1 MHIVR
6 LFTSFDGRIGR
17 QSYWVGSLTLLAL
30 GLLAALLDFS
40 LGTADGDYGIVSIVA
55 SVGILYSSL
64 ALTTKRWHD
73 RDKSG
78 WWNLILLVPVIGS
91 LWMSL
96 ELGFIR
102 GIRADNRYGPNP
114 LAF

>member
-55 SVGILYSSL
+55 SVGIL
-64 ALTTKRWHD
+64 
-73 RDKSG
+73 
-78 WWNLILLVPVIGS
+78 
-91 LWMSL
+91 
-96 ELGFIR
+96 
-102 GIRADNRYGPNP
+102 
-114 LAF
+114 